1 MYLNIILKTIFLY
14 FFIMLAYRV
23 MGKKEVG
30 QLGVIDLIVSI
41 LMAELAAISI
51 EKSSASLFISV
62 VPIGVLVFLQIFLS
76 YFSFKIPSIRT
87 LIDGH
92 PTVIIKNG
100 KVRFNVMTKLR
111 YTLDDLISQ
120 LREQGVKSIEEVN
133 YAVLENNGKLS
144 VFQKSNEY
152 PLPIIIDGQIDKKVL
167 SEINKDEKWVMELL
181 NKKNIELDKVFYAFY
196 KKNGTYIITYN
207 ELI

>member
-51 EKSSASLFISV
+51 EKSSASLFISI

>member
-1 MYLNIILKTIFLY
+1 MYLNIILKTSFLY

-51 EKSSASLFISV
+51 EKSSASLFISI